1 MLAQGQEQVW
11 VRESERAPVLGSE
24 RAPVLESEQASETE
38 RAPGR
43 VLGLA
48 WVQAQGLAWVQ
59 GLAPVAG
66 PGLPTAARRV
76 SPGEAQ
82 RSLAVS
88 ARERLVALG
97 PEAARAGARVP
108 ERAPVQARRGAWAL
122 ARLARRVPERVLAA
136 QAAGL
141 LDLTAPVRGQIQAEL
156 QVQEPV
162 RVRRVSVGPAV

>member
-43 VLGLA
+43 VL
-48 WVQAQGLAWVQ
+48 GLAWVQ

-97 PEAARAGARVP
+97 PEAARAGARVQ
-108 ERAPVQARRGAWAL
+108 EQAPVSAQVPARWGARAL
-122 ARLARRVPERVLAA
+122 ARLAWRVPERVLAA